1 MRTRTSAQGPQAAAK
16 EVARR
21 RNDHRDNLI
30 EAKPRWANKK
40 RLALLLRQQL
50 DDGSRRRERGGNAG
64 ECRHGRVDS
73 LSRVPKSN
81 GHCVGARVQGTHQ
94 HGHEQ

>member
-1 MRTRTSAQGPQAAAK
+1 MRQAAAK
-16 EVARR
+16 AVARR

-50 DDGSRRRERGGNAG
+50 DDGSRCRDRGGNAG
-64 ECRHGRVDS
+64 ECRHGRTDS
-73 LSRVPKSN
+73 LSRIPKSN
-81 GHCVGARVQGTHQ
+81 GQCVGECWQGVHQ
-94 HGHEQ
+94 HGRQQ